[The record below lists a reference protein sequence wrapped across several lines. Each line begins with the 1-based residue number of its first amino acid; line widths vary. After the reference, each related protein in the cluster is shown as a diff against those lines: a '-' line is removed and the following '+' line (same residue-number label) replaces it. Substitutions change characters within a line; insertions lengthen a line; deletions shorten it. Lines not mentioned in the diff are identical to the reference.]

1 MSNYSGAGQNY
12 QYVLPFQNDAV
23 PSSFKSNLAPKPIN
37 CNLQTVTVPS
47 TSGTAALGATSII
60 QVPLGQSAYIC
71 NPYLRFK
78 VNYVVGGTNVTGAAF
93 KSASQSAMALISSY
107 QTSVNSTLVD
117 NIQNFPQ
124 VADIL
129 LSHACSKEWLA
140 SDGNILMATASSPP
154 AATPVVAALN
164 PNLGFACKGE
174 MAQNTTISEVYC
186 VPLLGLLSSQQA
198 FPAYAVN
205 GILQININWVSSVEA
220 ALTGNAAGVVTGNL
234 GLNFSEITLVYDRV
248 AVEGDFINKMK
259 NEMASSGAKFCY
271 AFTNYQT
278 ISAASV
284 NGQSTINTGLNVS
297 SLRGVVMS
305 SILTADYTTEN
316 GGLGFSL
323 PMALTNFQVTLDG
336 RLINNVLLDAVNA
349 PASCFIEMQKS
360 FSRIFDSSV
369 TDNSSRPEYRG
380 ITAASVAA
388 TNGARS
394 FAVGV
399 SCNRVSEGLQFQGSP
414 VSVVGLQLTQG
425 ATTATNYIVYISD
438 YNLLIGADGLC
449 EIVR

>member
-1 MSNYSGAGQNY
+1 MSSYAGPGQFQNY
-12 QYVLPFQNDAV
+12 PLPFLQDAV
-23 PSSFKSNLAPKPIN
+23 PTSFKSNLAPKPIN
-37 CNLQTVTVPS
+37 CTLQTVTVPS

-78 VNYVVGGTNVTGAAF
+78 ANYAVGANALAGAAF

-107 QTSVNSTLVD
+107 QTSINSTLVD

-129 LSHACSKEWLA
+129 LSHSCSKEWLA
-140 SDGNILMATASSPP
+140 SDGNVLMATASAPP
-154 AATPVVAALN
+154 VAATASAKIA
-164 PNLGFACKGE
+164 NLGPLSNGA
-174 MAQNTTISEVYC
+174 MVANTTRSEVYC
-186 VPLLGLLSSQQA
+186 VPLFGLLSSQQA
-198 FPAYAVN
+198 LPAFAIN
-205 GILQININWVSSVEA
+205 GILQINLNWVNSAVA
-220 ALTGNAAGVVTGNL
+220 ALSASGGLDTL
-234 GLNFSEITLVYDRV
+234 GLTFSEITLVYDRV
-248 AVEGDFINKMK
+248 AVEGDFIARMK
-259 NEMASSGAKFCY
+259 QEMASSGAKYCY

-278 ISAASV
+278 VSQAST
-284 NGQSTINTGLNVS
+284 NGQNTINVGLNVS

-305 SILTADYTTEN
+305 SILTADYTTAN
-316 GGLGFSL
+316 TTGFSR
-323 PMALTNFQVTLDG
+323 PMGLTNFQVTLDG
-336 RLINNVLLDAVNA
+336 RLVNNVLLDAVNQ

-360 FSRIFDSSV
+360 FSRIFDSNV
-369 TDNSSRPEYRG
+369 TDNSSRIEYFG
-380 ITAASVAA
+380 IDSADMTAA
-388 TNGARS
+388 NGAKS

-414 VSVVGLQLTQG
+414 VSVLGLQLTQA

-438 YNLLIGADGLC
+438 YNLLIGADGMC